1 MARASKLFSGR
12 RPRPDGADPDRSG
25 ARTSFAAGLPAAEV
39 QQRDLPATLVP
50 LQRAPARQHAPAPA
64 ASSAGPPHLL
74 PPALQLAAE
83 TLSGVSLAGVMVHSN
98 SPEPGRLQA
107 AAFAQGAHIHLA
119 PGQERQLPHEAW
131 HVVQQRQGRVRAT
144 ADVAGMPVN
153 ADPAL
158 EQESDA
164 MAARLPAAGTRPA
177 VGASHMTLPPQPTDL
192 PGPPLRPSA
201 WTVPHPAPST
211 PVLQARWLVDPSTRE
226 LFWEPEP
233 GLPEGGDPPS
243 SLMELKLNP
252 NLPQSGTYEVEGR
265 NRRKRMLVT
274 AATYQASLGSGS
286 SRGPSDVYNPFGRF
300 RAGLGSF
307 YPSSALNP
315 GARDAVLKGLQDK
328 DSSYRPVLSVPK
340 PVVLT
345 RSGYPQTVVVEDD
358 VVLHYEAEND
368 YGAIYGEA
376 GAQTNGMATLD
387 EKRATD
393 PSALGLT
400 TPLDTFRVAV
410 NEQLSADELRAW
422 SGRERSVDQGVV
434 MGASAGDAA
443 QSAGF
448 ARNEGKGWE
457 WLHLIAHSMGGM
469 QVKGPQV
476 AENLVAGTSECN
488 SQMIV
493 VEEFLKD
500 YVTTNEG
507 RAALV
512 VQAEMFDARRHI
524 GRTIVYDF
532 EFYNSKNEPV
542 AVYHYRFDALS
553 RRQPM
558 AMENRTQRYSGR
570 EALMG
575 GGVAATKHQ
584 PRSMPTAHSN
594 TTAFSVDPVD
604 ALVHDTLSDLE
615 SHPLA
620 DFVARLAQ
628 RRANNGGTLPSAVFD
643 AMGERLNLQ
652 SLGPCLVLLAQQI
665 SPKAAERVLWS
676 CLSEQHDLAVL
687 SALWLQVVL
696 VFYGSVEK
704 VPARITELVKVRLA
718 PTKGPQ
724 LAIQNDTHMT

>member
-1 MARASKLFSGR
+1 M
-12 RPRPDGADPDRSG
+12 
-25 ARTSFAAGLPAAEV
+25 
-39 QQRDLPATLVP
+39 
-50 LQRAPARQHAPAPA
+50 
-64 ASSAGPPHLL
+64 
-74 PPALQLAAE
+74 
-83 TLSGVSLAGVMVHSN
+83 
-98 SPEPGRLQA
+98 
-107 AAFAQGAHIHLA
+107 
-119 PGQERQLPHEAW
+119 
-131 HVVQQRQGRVRAT
+131 
-144 ADVAGMPVN
+144 
-153 ADPAL
+153 
-158 EQESDA
+158 
-164 MAARLPAAGTRPA
+164 
-177 VGASHMTLPPQPTDL
+177 
-192 PGPPLRPSA
+192 
-201 WTVPHPAPST
+201 
-211 PVLQARWLVDPSTRE
+211 LQARWLVDPSTRE

-233 GLPEGGDPPS
+233 GLPEGGDPPN
-243 SLMELKLNP
+243 SLMELELNP

-265 NRRKRMLVT
+265 NRSKRMLVT

-307 YPSSALNP
+307 YPSSTLNTD
-315 GARDAVLKGLQDK
+315 AREAVLKGLQDK
-328 DSSYRPVLSVPK
+328 DSSYRPVLSVPE

-345 RSGYPQTVVVEDD
+345 GSFYPQTVMVEDD
-358 VVLHYEAEND
+358 VVLHYEAENH

-376 GAQTNGMATLD
+376 GAQTNGMATYD
-387 EKRATD
+387 ETRATD

-400 TPLDTFRVAV
+400 TPLDTFRVAG
-410 NEQLSADELRAW
+410 NQQIIADELKVW
-422 SGRERSVDQGVV
+422 SVRERSVDQGVV

-500 YVTTNEG
+500 YVNTNKG
-507 RAALV
+507 RAALE
-512 VQAEMFDARRHI
+512 VQAEMFDAQRHI
-524 GRTIVYDF
+524 GHTIVYDF
-532 EFYNSKNEPV
+532 EFYNRENLPV
-542 AVYHYRFDALS
+542 AVYHYSFNALS

-558 AMENRTQRYSGR
+558 AMENRSQRYGGR
-570 EALMG
+570 WEWME
-575 GGVAATKHQ
+575 GGVPATTYM
-584 PRSMPTAHSN
+584 PRSKPTAHSN
-594 TTAFSVDPVD
+594 TTAFSVDPAD

-615 SHPLA
+615 RHLLP
-620 DFVARLAQ
+620 DFVARLVE

-643 AMGERLNLQ
+643 AVGERLNLQ

-676 CLSEQHDLAVL
+676 CLCEQHNLAVL
-687 SALWLQVVL
+687 SDLWQQVVL